1 MTRKSEH
8 RSYNG
13 EATWDDFPC
22 VSANIYTSFTLHHI
36 HTYGE
41 RERRREKKKKK
52 ERKKK
57 ERKRELGK
65 FNSCHLK
72 LKLEIKQGI
81 HLKILKFKHM

>member
-1 MTRKSEH
+1 MEH

-22 VSANIYTSFTLHHI
+22 VSAN
-36 HTYGE
+36 
-41 RERRREKKKKK
+41 EKEK
-52 ERKKK
+52 KKK